1 MYKEDIMLTIK
12 SLAGIALLLNTTALA
27 VADETPKLWKGN
39 AEIGIVKTAGNSTT
53 QSITAGGGITYERD
67 RWRHV
72 GTIDILNTSSDNV
85 TSAERYAATGQSNY
99 KLDALSYVFGRLG
112 YENDRFAGFD
122 YRTTEVIGYG
132 RRVIN
137 SDAITL
143 DLEAGPGA
151 RQTRFTN
158 DGSTSEAMGR
168 VAGLF
173 AWKVSATATFTEDLS
188 SDIGQDATI
197 TKSITALKAQV
208 AGNLAMKASLT
219 LRNIS
224 TVPAD
229 KKNTDTETA
238 LTLVY
243 GF

>member
-1 MYKEDIMLTIK
+1 MLIIK
-12 SLAGIALLLNTTALA
+12 SMAGIALLLTTAALA
-27 VADETPKLWKGN
+27 VADEAPKPWKGN
-39 AEIGIVKTAGNSTT
+39 AELGIVKTAGNSTT

-67 RWRHV
+67 RWRHS
-72 GTIDILNTSSDNV
+72 GTVDIINTSSGNV
-85 TSAERYAATGQSNY
+85 TSAERYTATGKSDY
-99 KLDALSYVFGRLG
+99 KLNALSYVFGRLG

-137 SDAITL
+137 AGAVTL

-151 RQTRFTN
+151 RQTKLTN
-158 DGSTSEAMGR
+158 DGSTNEAIGR
-168 VAGLF
+168 VAGNF

-188 SDIGQDATI
+188 SDIGQDT
-197 TKSITALKAQV
+197 TVTQSITALKAQV

-229 KKNTDTETA
+229 KKNTDSETA